1 MQTAIEK
8 IKSIK
13 LIKSVNRW
21 HLERHQQQIKNLIYK
36 EMIFFKNGALL
47 KRRKQQWDFCI

>member
-1 MQTAIEK
+1 MQTAMEK

-21 HLERHQQQIKNLIYK
+21 HLERHQQQLKNLIYK
-36 EMIFFKNGALL
+36 EMIFL
-47 KRRKQQWDFCI
+47 

>member
-1 MQTAIEK
+1 MQTAMEK

-21 HLERHQQQIKNLIYK
+21 HLERHQQQ
-36 EMIFFKNGALL
+36 L
-47 KRRKQQWDFCI
+47 KT